1 MLIKTFFVA
10 LTRLI
15 MALVRVVLS
24 NLRNQKK
31 LFTESKVFVLKAPFK
46 YFEVNGI
53 LFSKRKVSN
62 LHDE

>member
-1 MLIKTFFVA
+1 MLIKTFFAA
-10 LTRLI
+10 LTKLI

-46 YFEVNGI
+46 FFEVRGI
-53 LFSKRKVSN
+53 IFSKGKVSS